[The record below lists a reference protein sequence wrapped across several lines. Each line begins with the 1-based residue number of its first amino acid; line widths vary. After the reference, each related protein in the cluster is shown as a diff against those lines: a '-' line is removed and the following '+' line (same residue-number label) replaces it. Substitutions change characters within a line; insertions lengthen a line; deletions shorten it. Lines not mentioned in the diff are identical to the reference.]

1 MTRGRHILLAAA
13 VAIAAA
19 GAGYALN
26 AWWRADLK
34 SESAAAIMAVQLP
47 DLDGKPRSIA
57 QWRGRVLVINF
68 WATWCTPCREEIPL
82 FVKLQEKHRAAGLQF
97 IGIAIDQ
104 GEKVRAFAQEF
115 GMNYPVLLG
124 GMDTVELSRRAGNR
138 LGALPFT
145 IIVDRSGGIASVEL
159 GIVKEAKLESLL
171 RSLL

>member
-1 MTRGRHILLAAA
+1 MTRGRQLLLAAVVA
-13 VAIAAA
+13 VAAG

-26 AWWRADLK
+26 AWWRADVHAD
-34 SESAAAIMAVQLP
+34 SAAAIMAVQLP
-47 DLDGKPRSIA
+47 DLEGKSLPIA

-115 GMNYPVLLG
+115 GMNYPILLG

-145 IIVDRSGGIASVEL
+145 IIIDRSGRIAGVEL
-159 GIVKEAKLESLL
+159 GVVKEAKLESMFK
-171 RSLL
+171 SLL